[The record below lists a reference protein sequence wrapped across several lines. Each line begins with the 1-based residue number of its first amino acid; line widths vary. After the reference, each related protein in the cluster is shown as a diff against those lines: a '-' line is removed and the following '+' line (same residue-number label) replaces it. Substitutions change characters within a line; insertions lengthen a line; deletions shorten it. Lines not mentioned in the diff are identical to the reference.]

1 MPFIESKGERMAN
14 NENHN
19 KIMIQPIE
27 SNMKAAVG
35 TLLHAAFSGTKHGY
49 DGEAE
54 LVDALRKST
63 EQKIELVALDA
74 YHAVVGE
81 AFLTQ
86 SQVDDKVGYVLAPLA
101 VMPTLQRQGIGGR
114 LIEQAEA
121 WTTQNDGAYISILGD
136 PNYYGRFGYKRAS
149 QLGVLPPAE
158 IPDEYFL
165 MKKMNGDLQLEG
177 TLKYAP
183 EFGIN

>member
-1 MPFIESKGERMAN
+1 MSN
-14 NENHN
+14 NEN

-27 SNMKAAVG
+27 SNMQETVA
-35 TLLHAAFSGTKHGY
+35 TLLHAAFSKTKHGY

-63 EQKIELVALDA
+63 GQKVELVALDIERT
-74 YHAVVGE
+74 VVGE

-86 SQVDDKVGYVLAPLA
+86 SQVADQVGYVLAPLA
-101 VMPTLQRQGIGGR
+101 VTPTLQKQGIGGC
-114 LIEQAEA
+114 LIEQAEV
-121 WTTQNDGAYISILGD
+121 WTIQNDGAYISILGD
-136 PNYYGRFGYKRAS
+136 PNYYGRFGYEQAS
-149 QLGVLPPAE
+149 QFGVLAPAE

-165 MKKMNGDLQLEG
+165 MKKLNGDIQLEG